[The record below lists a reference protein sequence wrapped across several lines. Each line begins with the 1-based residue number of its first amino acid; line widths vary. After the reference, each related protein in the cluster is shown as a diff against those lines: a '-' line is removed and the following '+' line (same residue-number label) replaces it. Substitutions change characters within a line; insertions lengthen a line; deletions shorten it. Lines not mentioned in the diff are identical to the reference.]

1 MSDDEASGQDAPR
14 GGRVR
19 GVVRR
24 VSGAKGVEEEL
35 RALQAR
41 VTELETAHVR
51 FAELLDLVQEL
62 VLPVAVRDEE
72 KVRAL
77 VARYADE
84 LDPTYPPDEA

>member
-1 MSDDEASGQDAPR
+1 MSDDEASAEETPR
-14 GGRVR
+14 GRVM

-24 VSGAKGVEEEL
+24 VSGARGVEEQL
-35 RALQAR
+35 HALQSR
-41 VTELETAHVR
+41 VAELETAHVR

-62 VLPVAVRDEE
+62 VLPVAMQDED

>member
-1 MSDDEASGQDAPR
+1 MSDDEASAEESPR
-14 GGRVR
+14 GRVM

-24 VSGAKGVEEEL
+24 VSGARGLEEQL
-35 RALQAR
+35 QALQSR

-62 VLPVAVRDEE
+62 VLPVAMRDEE
-72 KVRAL
+72 KVREL